1 LSVKPALIPALQRL
15 TFVAATYFCL
25 AGSINAD
32 EIVTPLEDR
41 RNAEQ
46 TFLTYPE
53 WFLVHSP
60 NEMAAF
66 FKQNLPGN
74 FPYFSHIG
82 QFWSSYGVVYNRTRD
97 EFPFNGEYHTVLS
110 VIGISTTVE
119 YGIKGAY
126 EYTIGRLSERSAG
139 AEFTQEDR
147 LAAAVAQEYVDFI
160 VERPWYEF
168 DFFSCFKRLW
178 TDTSFFGSNML
189 RKLERKYVLSSEY
202 LVKSAYAKLIGFG
215 SSASFDAP
223 VHKTAVVASW
233 PGPGSQKQQLIY
245 LPRYQPFTDAAIE
258 LSRQNVLFEE
268 IAGNSGKIVISLLGE
283 HAWNAEAANSTLL
296 LQQPIITSP
305 GLYRYIVE
313 VDVRQL
319 SFALQKSRLDGLT
332 VEHIYDY

>member
-1 LSVKPALIPALQRL
+1 
-15 TFVAATYFCL
+15 
-25 AGSINAD
+25 
-32 EIVTPLEDR
+32 
-41 RNAEQ
+41 
-46 TFLTYPE
+46 
-53 WFLVHSP
+53 
-60 NEMAAF
+60 
-66 FKQNLPGN
+66 
-74 FPYFSHIG
+74 
-82 QFWSSYGVVYNRTRD
+82 VVYNRTRD

-126 EYTIGRLSERSAG
+126 EYTLGRLFERSAG
-139 AEFTQEDR
+139 SEFTQEDR

-233 PGPGSQKQQLIY
+233 PGPGAQKQQLIY

-258 LSRQNVLFEE
+258 LSRGNVLFEE
-268 IAGNSGKIVISLLGE
+268 IAGNSGKIVVSLLGE

-305 GLYRYIVE
+305 GLYRHIVE

-319 SFALQKSRLDGLT
+319 SFALQKSLLDGLT

>member
-1 LSVKPALIPALQRL
+1 MSVKPAPIPALRRL
-15 TFVAATYFCL
+15 ALVAATCFCL
-25 AGSINAD
+25 AASINAD
-32 EIVTPLEDR
+32 EIVTPPEDR

-66 FKQNLPGN
+66 FRQNLPGN

-82 QFWSSYGVVYNRTRD
+82 QFWSSYGVVYERTRD
-97 EFPFNGEYHTVLS
+97 EFPFNGEYHTVLT

-147 LAAAVAQEYVDFI
+147 LGAAVAQEYVDFI

-202 LVKSAYAKLIGFG
+202 LVKSVYAKLIGFG

-233 PGPGSQKQQLIY
+233 PGLESQRTELIY

-258 LSRQNVLFEE
+258 LARQNVRFEE
-268 IAGNSGKIVISLLGE
+268 IAGNSGRIVVSLLGE
-283 HAWNAEAANSTLL
+283 HGWDAGTANSTLL
-296 LQQPIITSP
+296 LQQPVITRP
-305 GLYRYIVE
+305 GLFRHIIE
-313 VDVRQL
+313 VDVGQL
-319 SFALQKSRLDGLT
+319 GFALQKSRLDGMT